1 MTAGREALDHCLEQC
16 GPKDSILFLDAGVVR
31 VLELEGEDEA
41 TAPCP
46 AYYLAADLR
55 ARGLLDAA
63 AARKALLADDAQFV
77 QLLCQH
83 QHCLSWK

>member
-1 MTAGREALDHCLEQC
+1 MTAGRETLNDCLEQC
-16 GPKDSILFLDAGVVR
+16 GPEDSILFLDAAVVR
-31 VLELEGEDEA
+31 VLKLEAEDGV

-63 AARKALLADDAQFV
+63 VARKALLADDAEFLR
-77 QLLCQH
+77 LLRQH